1 MPWTHTHPMDERA
14 KFIHHLQDGLY
25 SMTELCH
32 RFGVSRKTGY
42 KWRDRYDQGGLDA
55 LADRSRAPRTC
66 PHTTPAHVAALLLDA
81 RRAHPTWGPL
91 KLLHYLRPRHPEFA
105 FPAPSTVG
113 DLLARHGLVQPR
125 RTRRPHRTGPVAA
138 PLTTTAPGEVWSADF
153 KGEFR
158 LGSRAYCYPLTV
170 QDAHARFLLACE
182 GLPSTATEG
191 ARTVFERLFAEH
203 GLPVAIRTDNGVPFA
218 ARGLCGLSR
227 LSVWWLKLG
236 IRPDRIAPA
245 QPQQNGRHERMHKT
259 LKAEATRPPS
269 ATMAGQ
275 QARFDAFRAE
285 YNTERP
291 HQALGGAVPA
301 AHYARSPR
309 ALPSRCPEPEYAGHL
324 EVRRVSGVGTVKFKG
339 REVFLTTVLSRERV
353 GLEEVADGVW
363 AVRFAGVELG
373 RLDERRWVVS
383 SGHPGRSAAPPRAR

>member
-1 MPWTHTHPMDERA
+1 M
-14 KFIHHLQDGLY
+14 
-25 SMTELCH
+25 
-32 RFGVSRKTGY
+32 
-42 KWRDRYDQGGLDA
+42 
-55 LADRSRAPRTC
+55 
-66 PHTTPAHVAALLLDA
+66 
-81 RRAHPTWGPL
+81 
-91 KLLHYLRPRHPEFA
+91 
-105 FPAPSTVG
+105 
-113 DLLARHGLVQPR
+113 
-125 RTRRPHRTGPVAA
+125 
-138 PLTTTAPGEVWSADF
+138 WSADF

-158 LGSRAYCYPLTV
+158 LGSGTYCYPLTV
-170 QDAHARFLLACE
+170 QDAHARFLLACQGLCQ

-191 ARTVFERLFAEH
+191 AKTVFERLFAEH
-203 GLPVAIRTDNGVPFA
+203 GLPQAIRTDNGVPFA
-218 ARGLCGLSR
+218 SRGLCGLSR

-245 QPQQNGRHERMHKT
+245 QPQPALPRRGRNGRHERMHKT
-259 LKAEATRPPS
+259 RKAEATRPPS
-269 ATMAGQ
+269 ATAREQ

-301 AHYARSPR
+301 AHYAPSPR

-339 REVFLTTVLSRERV
+339 RAVFLTEVLRRERV

-363 AVRFAGVELG
+363 VVWFAGVELG

-383 SGHPGRSAAPPRAR
+383 SGHPGRSAAPPKVR